1 MKVNSDIFNLCLYD
15 IHRIQ
20 KSMDLV
26 DMLPDWDSETI
37 NQENTYTNLL
47 SLFLYLLAVDPG
59 FFAAIIPN
67 IRDSSIIEKT
77 IGRIN
82 TLKYNWT
89 RLTTDGC
96 FSKNYL
102 VEDEEATKKI
112 VAEVYLRNEAG
123 FSDTLYPAREKINP
137 WFLEHVFNNA
147 KKSKNIQI
155 QNIACALF
163 VQNNSFDIWDMVP
176 YHLTFGKDMGE
187 IWRYDAKWLEF
198 FYEHI
203 TYGRIN
209 YLTLSPLDAAAKSI
223 NPDDIS
229 EEITKRRVQS
239 IKKASQSD
247 VPSLSIKE
255 QKLHYIYD
263 HKLIYLSPFVKD
275 LRDEFAEIQ
284 NFESSNLLTSREYG
298 QLSDEKKQAYQLY
311 LLFTTDA
318 LTIACELWFN
328 DLYSENQSLALKI
341 LNTEYELKIED
352 AVKWL
357 GENTVHQLLWIV
369 LQLKRSGYYHDAEV
383 LCRFCLNRDDKT
395 DADSFYCNLFLAE
408 LESRDGNSKKDL
420 EKAVHNV
427 KNARELIRGYS
438 RKPLKYSG
446 DFDNYLFGP
455 DYWSAYTEYL
465 HDDILYYAGKAKR
478 RAQYL
483 MDKLMLFTSFADQ
496 IEMCYSLSK
505 AARRFRNVKDELY
518 ALECIVNSP
527 GFKQIPQN
535 DILKFGWDDIERRY
549 NLLATLS
556 LDNSLTLQRK
566 LSILSRED
574 NVQRFNLYT
583 DQSKILSEE
592 FQYSRSRFCLTVCA
606 TLCPEN
612 DQHLRAVCDTQ
623 LFAVD
628 MELENYNSAYESSLA
643 LRELPATSSTFAMMP
658 GIIQVLNKNI
668 VEGIRNLKMTLE
680 RLLLDDIQT
689 QDDKRKHFDLFMTV
703 SIVYTLSVP
712 RNNGAICHIICD
724 ELCNVL
730 QKNIPESEAFLWISE
745 AFSSLHWFSK
755 ARDWFNGNPEE
766 RVSDNNNNNN
776 NIRSRILFA
785 KGSFYKRR
793 GNLDDALFV
802 FTDLLT
808 AQYYSGE
815 HRSDLI
821 KLMAEIYEDTHDY
834 VNAFN
839 YRKELLDS
847 GSTAISK
854 ALSEHLEQYLS
865 IESVHPEYAKAIFF
879 RAESE
884 SMKII
889 SSGDPGI
896 HIDCT
901 LAFGNYGLGLESYL
915 YSMIG
920 EKARSAVLAHFSKG
934 IREDIFRSLKGWRYA
949 LSRNREGSP
958 SLDSWAKLS
967 DDIFWLDLKERGLK
981 YNKPNSVLKFLYD
994 YILDMCGCDIIKS
1007 ITKCAS
1013 CLKDNRNQAFHG
1025 LKPIMMTY
1033 QEFCNTHENIIQL
1046 LNNLIGLFSEKEI

>member
-1 MKVNSDIFNLCLYD
+1 MKVSSDIFNLCLYD

-20 KSMDLV
+20 KAMDLV

-37 NQENTYTNLL
+37 NQENIYTNLL
-47 SLFLYLLAVDPG
+47 SLFLYRLAVDPG

-67 IRDSSIIEKT
+67 IRDSSITEKT
-77 IGRIN
+77 VERIN

-89 RLTTDGC
+89 RPTTDGC

-102 VEDEEATKKI
+102 VDDEGATEKI
-112 VAEVYLRNEAG
+112 VAEVSRLYEAG
-123 FSDTLYPAREKINP
+123 VSNMLYPARNKVNP

-147 KKSKNIQI
+147 KKSNNIQV

-203 TYGRIN
+203 TYGRFN
-209 YLTLSPLDAAAKSI
+209 YLTLSPLNAAAKSI

-255 QKLHYIYD
+255 EKLHYIYD

-275 LRDEFAEIQ
+275 LRDEFAKIQ
-284 NFESSNLLTSREYG
+284 NFESSNLLTSREFG

-311 LLFTTDA
+311 VMFTTDA

-383 LCRFCLNRDDKT
+383 LCRFCLNREDKT

-420 EKAVHNV
+420 EKAVRNV

-446 DFDNYLFGP
+446 DFDNYFFGP
-455 DYWSAYTEYL
+455 DYWSTYTEYL

-478 RAQYL
+478 RAKYL
-483 MDKLMLFTSFADQ
+483 MDRLHSFTSFADQ

-505 AARRFRNVKDELY
+505 AARRFQNPKDELF
-518 ALECIVNSP
+518 ALKCIVNSP
-527 GFKQIPQN
+527 GFKEIPQK
-535 DILKFGWDDIERRY
+535 DKLMYGWEDIERRY
-549 NLLATLS
+549 NFLLALS
-556 LDNSLTLQRK
+556 LDNSLSSPH
-566 LSILSRED
+566 LSAIQSRED
-574 NVQRFNLYT
+574 NVQRFNLYI

-592 FQYSRSRFCLTVCA
+592 FQYSRSRLCLTAC
-606 TLCPEN
+606 LSLSPEN
-612 DQHLRAVCDTQ
+612 NQHLRVACNTW
-623 LFAVD
+623 LFND
-628 MELENYNSAYESSLA
+628 DLELENYNSAYDSSLV
-643 LRELPATSSTFAMMP
+643 LRDFPATNSMFAMMP
-658 GIIQVLNKNI
+658 GIILVLNKNI
-668 VEGIRNLKMTLE
+668 VDGIRNLKTTLE

-689 QDDKRKHFDLFMTV
+689 QDDKRQHFDRFIIFSV
-703 SIVYTLSVP
+703 VYTLSIP

-730 QKNIPESEAFLWISE
+730 QKNIHESDALLWISD

-755 ARDWFNGNPEE
+755 ALNWFNGNPEE
-766 RVSDNNNNNN
+766 HVSDD
-776 NIRSRILFA
+776 NIKSRILFA

-808 AQYYSGE
+808 SQYYSEE

-834 VNAFN
+834 VNALN
-839 YRKELLDS
+839 YRKELLDT
-847 GSTAISK
+847 GSNDISK

-865 IESVHPEYAKAIFF
+865 TESVHSEYARSIFI

-884 SMKII
+884 SLKII
-889 SSGDPGI
+889 SSGDPGVLV
-896 HIDCT
+896 DCT

-920 EKARSAVLAHFSKG
+920 EKARFEVLSHFNKG
-934 IREDIFRSLKGWRYA
+934 IKEDIFKRLKGWRNV

-958 SLDSWAKLS
+958 SLDGWSKLS
-967 DDIFWLDLKERGLK
+967 DDIFWQDLKERGLK
-981 YNKPNSVLKFLYD
+981 YNKPNSVLKYLYNF
-994 YILDMCGCDIIKS
+994 ILNTFGRDIIES
-1007 ITKCAS
+1007 VTNSAS
-1013 CLKDNRNQAFHG
+1013 FLKVYRNQAFHG

-1033 QEFCNTHENIIQL
+1033 QEFCDAHEKTIQL

>member
-1 MKVNSDIFNLCLYD
+1 MKVSSDIFNLSLYD

-20 KSMDLV
+20 KAMDLV

-37 NQENTYTNLL
+37 NQENIYTNLL
-47 SLFLYLLAVDPG
+47 SLFLYRLAVDPG

-67 IRDSSIIEKT
+67 IRDSSITEKT
-77 IGRIN
+77 VERIN

-89 RLTTDGC
+89 RPTTDGC

-102 VEDEEATKKI
+102 VDDEGATEKI
-112 VAEVYLRNEAG
+112 VAEVSRIYEAG
-123 FSDTLYPAREKINP
+123 VSNMLYPARNKVNP

-155 QNIACALF
+155 QNIVCTLF
-163 VQNNSFDIWDMVP
+163 VQNNAFDIWDMVP
-176 YHLTFGKDMGE
+176 SHLTFGKDMGE
-187 IWRYDAKWLEF
+187 IWRYDAKWLAF
-198 FYEHI
+198 FYENI
-203 TYGRIN
+203 IFGRLN
-209 YLTLSPLDAAAKSI
+209 YLKLSPLNAASQSVH
-223 NPDDIS
+223 PDDIS
-229 EEITKRRVQS
+229 EESTKRRVQS
-239 IKKASQSD
+239 IKNATHSD
-247 VPSLSIKE
+247 SPSLSIKE
-255 QKLHYIYD
+255 KDLHYIYD
-263 HKLIYLSPFVKD
+263 QKLIYLSPFVKD
-275 LRDEFAEIQ
+275 LRDEFAKIQ
-284 NFESSNLLTSREYG
+284 NLESSNLLTSREFG
-298 QLSDEKKQAYQLY
+298 RLSDEKKQAYQLY
-311 LLFTTDA
+311 VNYTTDA

-328 DLYSENQSLALKI
+328 DLYSNNQSMALKL

-352 AVKWL
+352 AIEWL
-357 GENTVHQLLWIV
+357 GENTVHQLLWVV
-369 LQLKRSGYYHDAEV
+369 LQLKRGGYYHDAEV
-383 LCRFCLNRDDKT
+383 LCRFCLNREDKT

-408 LESRDGNSKKDL
+408 IESRDGNSKKDL

-438 RKPLKYSG
+438 RKPSKYSG
-446 DFDNYLFGP
+446 DFDNYFFGP

-483 MDKLMLFTSFADQ
+483 MDKLNRFTSFYDQ
-496 IEMCYSLSK
+496 IEMCHSLSK
-505 AARRFRNVKDELY
+505 AARRFGHVMEELY

-527 GFKQIPQN
+527 WFKQISQH
-535 DILKFGWDDIERRY
+535 DIFKFGWDDIERRY
-549 NLLATLS
+549 NLLAALS

-566 LSILSRED
+566 SYILSRED
-574 NVQRFNLYT
+574 NVQRFNIYM
-583 DQSKILSEE
+583 DQSKVLSEE
-592 FQYSRSRFCLTVCA
+592 FQYSRSHFCLTVCA
-606 TLCPEN
+606 TLCPET
-612 DQHLRAVCDTQ
+612 DQHLRLVCDTQ
-623 LFAVD
+623 LFAAD
-628 MELENYNSAYESSLA
+628 LGLENYNSAYDSALA
-643 LRELPATSSTFAMMP
+643 LRELPATSSTYAMMP

-668 VEGIRNLKMTLE
+668 VEGIRDLKMTLA
-680 RLLLDDIQT
+680 RLLLDETLT
-689 QDDKRKHFDLFMTV
+689 QDEKHNHFDRFIIISV
-703 SIVYTLSVP
+703 VYTLNIP

-730 QKNIPESEAFLWISE
+730 QKNIHESDALLWISD

-755 ARDWFNGNPEE
+755 ALNWFNGNPEE
-766 RVSDNNNNNN
+766 HVSDD
-776 NIRSRILFA
+776 NIKSRILFA

-808 AQYYSGE
+808 SQYYSGE

-834 VNAFN
+834 VNALN
-839 YRKELLDS
+839 YRKELLDT
-847 GSTAISK
+847 GSNDISK

-865 IESVHPEYAKAIFF
+865 TESVHSEYARSIFI

-884 SMKII
+884 SLKII
-889 SSGDPGI
+889 SSGDPGVLV
-896 HIDCT
+896 DCT

-920 EKARSAVLAHFSKG
+920 EKARFEVLSHFNKG
-934 IREDIFRSLKGWRYA
+934 IKEDIFKRLKGWRNV

-958 SLDSWAKLS
+958 SLDGWSKLS
-967 DDIFWLDLKERGLK
+967 DDIFWQDLKERGLK
-981 YNKPNSVLKFLYD
+981 YNKPNSVLKYLYNF
-994 YILDMCGCDIIKS
+994 ILNTFGCDIIES
-1007 ITKCAS
+1007 VTNSAS
-1013 CLKDNRNQAFHG
+1013 FLKDYRNQAFHG

-1033 QEFCNTHENIIQL
+1033 QEFCDAHEKTIQL